1 MDYRPDYS
9 DKNFI
14 GARSIFASI
23 LYFILA
29 CFNYIMAGVYYY
41 IIYKLYSNHVKI
53 SFILIYLFI
62 FYNLFW
68 LTRELNFK
76 ILHWLGYHASPKY
89 YGSFKSR
96 FPLFNKITKTYKM
109 HYRRRSKKHQ
119 FLFLCSYLLYLNFVP
134 ICFFLYFY
142 FIRYYTVMNYTT
154 DFKNVNKIYLTIFLI
169 LIFATIFINE
179 LLFEKYRKWFTK
191 RFNLDDRLEDHEFP
205 IFFLK
210 EKKIY

>member
-1 MDYRPDYS
+1 MDYIPDYS

-14 GARSIFASI
+14 GSRSIFASI

-68 LTRELNFK
+68 LTREFNFK

-119 FLFLCSYLLYLNFVP
+119 FLCAYMFLSLFLFYKVLYSYELYN
-134 ICFFLYFY
+134 
-142 FIRYYTVMNYTT
+142 
-154 DFKNVNKIYLTIFLI
+154 
-169 LIFATIFINE
+169 
-179 LLFEKYRKWFTK
+179 
-191 RFNLDDRLEDHEFP
+191 
-205 IFFLK
+205 
-210 EKKIY
+210 

>member
-1 MDYRPDYS
+1 MCIRDSYIPDYS

-14 GARSIFASI
+14 GSRSIFASI

-142 FIRYYTVMNYTT
+142 FIRYYTCLLYTSRC
-154 DFKNVNKIYLTIFLI
+154 V
-169 LIFATIFINE
+169 
-179 LLFEKYRKWFTK
+179 
-191 RFNLDDRLEDHEFP
+191 
-205 IFFLK
+205 
-210 EKKIY
+210 